1 VPSEVVLRDRVTE
14 AWRWL
19 LESREDLRVAQ
30 VLLQNRH
37 YAAACF
43 HAQQAAEK
51 ALKGVLYGMGERTV
65 PVHSVHALLERATG
79 FWPEARGFAEVGGL
93 LDQFYT
99 ATRYPNDVPSPAL
112 PHRLYSRRQARTAC
126 RAAEA
131 IVQAAEA
138 FVRTHVGDVPHE
150 LLGK

>member
-1 VPSEVVLRDRVTE
+1 MPSEVVLRDRVTE

-37 YAAACF
+37 YAAACS

-51 ALKGVLYGMGERTV
+51 ALKGVLYGMGDRTV
-65 PVHSVHALLERATG
+65 PVHSVHA
-79 FWPEARGFAEVGGL
+79 

-112 PHRLYSRRQARTAC
+112 PHRLYSRGQARTAC

>member
-1 VPSEVVLRDRVTE
+1 M
-14 AWRWL
+14 RWI
-19 LESREDLRVAQ
+19 LESQEDLRVAR

-51 ALKGVLYGMGERTV
+51 ALRGVLYGMGERTV
-65 PVHSVHALLERATG
+65 PVHSVHALLERLAPS
-79 FWPEARGFAEVGGL
+79 WPEARAFAEQGGL

-112 PHRLYSRRQARTAC
+112 PHRLYSRRQARVAC
-126 RAAEA
+126 QAAEA
-131 IVQAAEA
+131 IARAAEA
-138 FVRTHVGDVPHE
+138 FVRTHIGDVPRD
-150 LLGK
+150 LLGE